1 MTFFCKKI
9 LHAQK
14 HSQAMNLHEFDM
26 NLQILLFDK
35 CPLFQH
41 LKHFISLF
49 LSFEVSFLSIN
60 SSNVNDFIRAV
71 LNFFYKKILHT
82 HKSTKTH
89 ISETK

>member
-1 MTFFCKKI
+1 MVILFFKGTLK
-9 LHAQK
+9 Q
-14 HSQAMNLHEFDM
+14 NGPFFDM

-60 SSNVNDFIRAV
+60 SSNVNDFFLQKDIAR
-71 LNFFYKKILHT
+71 
-82 HKSTKTH
+82 TKTLT
-89 ISETK
+89 SNEFT